1 MPWAR
6 KNCSS
11 RIRESGRMM
20 PPKQRYRKFT
30 SLFIWIRSRRSELLG
45 QRSESGK
52 RAIFEICFGEWKG
65 FGAEV
70 RITKSEISA
79 RIWIAFPCTAEGC
92 FFQSRHF
99 WNEKERLLCKIHSS
113 RCTETLERA
122 AAAASAAAF
131 ANAGRVGTCRIG
143 KGAKENGRQV
153 PPAGVYNVFFG
164 TRKFNSSSFF
174 WQ

>member
-1 MPWAR
+1 MKIWQPLTRWLMPWAR

-30 SLFIWIRSRRSELLG
+30 SLFIWIRSRRSELLE

-99 WNEKERLLCKIHSS
+99 WNEKERGCRTVDKKSTGTAAPVTASSHRIRCKRIES
-113 RCTETLERA
+113 LEL
-122 AAAASAAAF
+122 F
-131 ANAGRVGTCRIG
+131 D
-143 KGAKENGRQV
+143 
-153 PPAGVYNVFFG
+153 FF
-164 TRKFNSSSFF
+164 
-174 WQ
+174 